1 MRKIP
6 GMHYPRQSLC
16 EDHQTVKTKFM
27 SQTGK
32 SSKASIKRGKPSYF
46 MSILGVTLVLF
57 LLGIIG
63 WLVINANKLG
73 DYFKENVEVRAYLR
87 GDLNPKDSVAL
98 MNYISAKPYVKSI
111 QYVSKEE
118 GKKIYMQE
126 ESEDWSKVLTENP
139 LPNAIYF
146 RVKNQYV
153 NLDTLANIKKDLE
166 AQTYVSDVKYPDA
179 LVGKLN
185 KNIQKVS
192 IWLLVLVVLISLV
205 VIFLIDNTI
214 RLAMFSNRFLI
225 KTMQMV
231 GATRWFIARPLN
243 IRAIINGAISGVIA
257 SVLLYIIIVVA
268 EGSVGWLKTIHDTG
282 MLVLLFVIL
291 ILLGIAITLFSTHR
305 SVVKYLRMRLDD
317 LY

>member
-1 MRKIP
+1 
-6 GMHYPRQSLC
+6 
-16 EDHQTVKTKFM
+16 
-27 SQTGK
+27 
-32 SSKASIKRGKPSYF
+32 
-46 MSILGVTLVLF
+46 MSILGVTMVLF

-98 MNYISAKPYVKSI
+98 MNYISGKPYVKSI

-118 GKKIYMQE
+118 GKKQYMQE
-126 ESEDWSKVLTENP
+126 ESEDWSKVLNENP

-146 RVKNQYV
+146 RIKRQYV
-153 NLDTLANIKKDLE
+153 NLDTLTNIRRDLE
-166 AQTYVSDVKYPDA
+166 AQTYVSDVKYPEA

-185 KNIQKVS
+185 KNIRIVS
-192 IWLLVLVVLISLV
+192 AVLLAIVIIISLV

-231 GATRWFIARPLN
+231 GATRGFIARPLN
-243 IRAIINGAISGVIA
+243 IRAIINGAISGLIA
-257 SVLLYIIIVVA
+257 SGVLYIIIIIL
-268 EGSVGWLKTIHDTG
+268 EGSVSWLKTIHDTG
-282 MLVLLFVIL
+282 LLVMLFFLLIV
-291 ILLGIAITLFSTHR
+291 LGIGITLFSTHR
-305 SVVKYLRMRLDD
+305 SVVKYLKMKLDD

>member
-1 MRKIP
+1 
-6 GMHYPRQSLC
+6 
-16 EDHQTVKTKFM
+16 M
-27 SQTGK
+27 SQTG
-32 SSKASIKRGKPSYF
+32 KASIKRGKPSYF

-73 DYFKENVEVRAYLR
+73 NYFKENVEVRAYLR

-98 MNYISAKPYVKSI
+98 MNYISSKPYVKSI
-111 QYVSKEE
+111 NYVSKDE

-126 ESEDWSKVLTENP
+126 ESEDWSKVLDENP

-146 RVKNQYV
+146 RIKNQYV
-153 NLDTLANIKKDLE
+153 NVDTLNAIKKDLE
-166 AQTYVSDVKYPDA
+166 AQTYVSDVKYPEA

-185 KNIQKVS
+185 KNIRKVS
-192 IWLLVLVVLISLV
+192 IWLLVLVILFSLV

-243 IRAIINGAISGVIA
+243 QRAIINGAISGIIA
-257 SVLLYIIIVVA
+257 SVLLYIIIIVL

-282 MLVLLFVIL
+282 LLVLLFVVL
-291 ILLGIAITLFSTHR
+291 IIIGIAITLFSTHR
-305 SVVKYLRMRLDD
+305 SVVKYLRMKLDD

>member
-1 MRKIP
+1 
-6 GMHYPRQSLC
+6 
-16 EDHQTVKTKFM
+16 M
-27 SQTGK
+27 SQSG
-32 SSKASIKRGKPSYF
+32 KASIKRGKPSYF

-126 ESEDWSKVLTENP
+126 ESEDWSKVLDENP

-146 RVKNQYV
+146 RIKNQYV
-153 NLDTLANIKKDLE
+153 NLDTLTSIKADLE
-166 AQTYVSDVKYPDA
+166 AQTYVSDVKYPEA

-185 KNIQKVS
+185 KNIQVVS
-192 IWLLVLVVLISLV
+192 IWLLVLVVIISIV

-231 GATRWFIARPLN
+231 GATRWFIAKPLN
-243 IRAIINGAISGVIA
+243 VRAIINGAISGLIA
-257 SVLLYIIIVVA
+257 SALLYLVILIA
-268 EGSVGWLKTIHDTG
+268 EGSVDWLKTIHDSG
-282 MLVLLFVIL
+282 LLLLLFFIL
-291 ILLGIAITLFSTHR
+291 IVLGIVITLFSTHR
-305 SVVKYLRMRLDD
+305 SVVKYLKMRLDD

>member
-1 MRKIP
+1 
-6 GMHYPRQSLC
+6 
-16 EDHQTVKTKFM
+16 
-27 SQTGK
+27 
-32 SSKASIKRGKPSYF
+32 

-98 MNYISAKPYVKSI
+98 MDYISAKPYVKSI

-118 GKKIYMQE
+118 GMMKYMQE
-126 ESEDWSKVLTENP
+126 ESEDWSSILAENP
-139 LPNAIYF
+139 LPNAIF
-146 RVKNQYV
+146 LRIKRQYV
-153 NLDTLANIKKDLE
+153 NVDTLSAIQKDLE
-166 AQTYVSDVKYPDA
+166 AQTYVSDVKYPEA

-185 KNIQKVS
+185 SNIRIVS
-192 IWLLVLVVLISLV
+192 IGLLAIVIIISIV

-231 GATRWFIARPLN
+231 GATRWFIAKPLN
-243 IRAIINGAISGVIA
+243 IRAIINGALSGIIAGAMLYVVIM
-257 SVLLYIIIVVA
+257 VA
-268 EGSVGWLKTIHDTG
+268 EGNISWLKTIHDNG
-282 MLVLLFVIL
+282 LLIMLFAIL
-291 ILLGIAITLFSTHR
+291 ILVGIAITLFSTHR
-305 SVVKYLRMRLDD
+305 SVIKYLRMKLDD